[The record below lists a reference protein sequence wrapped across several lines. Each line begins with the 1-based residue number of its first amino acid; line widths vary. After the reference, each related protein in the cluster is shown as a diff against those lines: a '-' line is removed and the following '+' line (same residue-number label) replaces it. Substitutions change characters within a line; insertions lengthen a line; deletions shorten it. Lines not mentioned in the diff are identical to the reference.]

1 MGSRQENNKGI
12 NRTEGERGEEMVIR
26 QMKEEDMEQ
35 VYSIEC
41 SSFSRPWSKESFL
54 SSLKNPQNLYLVA
67 EAEKSIL
74 GYCGLWGIVGEG
86 EITNVAV
93 DRRFQN
99 QGVGEALLRE
109 LLQQASTMDITAFTL
124 EVRVSNQ
131 SAIHLYHKLGFTD
144 TAVRKNYY
152 EAPIEDA
159 LIMWL

>member
-1 MGSRQENNKGI
+1 MEVHQ
-12 NRTEGERGEEMVIR
+12 MVIR
-26 QMKEEDMEQ
+26 QMKMEDMEQ
-35 VYSIEC
+35 VYAIES

-54 SSLKNPQNLYLVA
+54 SSLQNPQNLYLVA
-67 EAEKSIL
+67 ELDGIIL

-93 DRRFQN
+93 NRKYRN
-99 QGVGEALLRE
+99 QGVGEALLTE
-109 LLQQASTMDITAFTL
+109 LIRQARNMDITAFTL
-124 EVRVSNQ
+124 EVRQSNL
-131 SAIHLYHKLGFTD
+131 SAIHLYHKLGFVE